1 MKISDRWENVTLL
14 VCAIALLPIWMAQSK
29 QVPMPGGISSLL
41 QVLHVCLARG
51 ACYHSDTARSEGG
64 GGVPR
69 KQESVRLSEIN

>member
-41 QVLHVCLARG
+41 QVLMYVLLVVLVTILIR
-51 ACYHSDTARSEGG
+51 R
-64 GGVPR
+64 
-69 KQESVRLSEIN
+69 VRRVVAAFRENKNR